1 MERPTDE
8 IEDAQARVD
17 QAEEQDD
24 QARLTALEELHAR
37 LERELERDDPQSEA
51 RQNIRQNK

>member
-8 IEDAQARVD
+8 IEDAQAGLD

-24 QARLTALEELHAR
+24 EARLNSLEELHAR

-51 RQNIRQNK
+51 RPEL

>member
-8 IEDAQARVD
+8 IEDAQARLD

-24 QARLTALEELHAR
+24 QARLTSLEELHAR
-37 LERELERDDPQSEA
+37 LEQELERDDPQSET
-51 RQNIRQNK
+51 RPE